1 MTLNIRLAR
10 EQDVQVLEQLFLEFS
25 QWQIR
30 RDEAIRKAIRDP
42 AGELLVAESS
52 GRVVAFIHQVFFQD
66 PLHAGL
72 NSAITGLFVSD
83 RYRGRGIASQL
94 VKRALENAKT
104 RKVVEVHVDTEESNR
119 DAVKLYE
126 RLGFRK
132 VGVMFERNP

>member
-1 MTLNIRLAR
+1 MTVNIRSAR

-42 AGELLVAESS
+42 AGELLVAASS
-52 GRVVAFIHQVFFQD
+52 GQVVAFIHQVFFQD

-72 NSAITGLFVSD
+72 NSAITSLFVSD

-104 RKVVEVHVDTEESNR
+104 RRVVEVHVDTEESNR
-119 DAVKLYE
+119 DAVRLYE
-126 RLGFRK
+126 RLGFKR